1 MTTEGTPTALR
12 SRALMISLALALL
25 LAIVAVALVLTGGNT
40 EVAAGS
46 AIGDPAPEFTFEY
59 FDGGTGSLADFAE
72 KPVVLNFWASWCP
85 ACVAEMPD
93 FQAVHAALG
102 DDVVFLG
109 LDMQDIDRKSALA
122 MIESTGVDYVLGDDP
137 TGEIFQLFGGFSM
150 PTTVFINE
158 RGEIIETH
166 NGTIFAD
173 DLTAKINELLL
184 AGS

>member
-1 MTTEGTPTALR
+1 MPASTATDKMHLDVRPFRERDR
-12 SRALMISLALALL
+12 SEVIELWRRCD
-25 LAIVAVALVLTGGNT
+25 LTRPWN
-40 EVAAGS
+40 
-46 AIGDPAPEFTFEY
+46 DP
-59 FDGGTGSLADFAE
+59 
-72 KPVVLNFWASWCP
+72 
-85 ACVAEMPD
+85 
-93 FQAVHAALG
+93 
-102 DDVVFLG
+102 G
-109 LDMQDIDRKSALA
+109 LDIDRKSALA

-184 AGS
+184 TSS